1 MIRFGFPNLEVSETV
16 PGPCDRVWDLLVDT
30 TRWAQW
36 GPSVSAVSCSD
47 RRIRRG
53 STGWVETPLGLRVP
67 FRITDLEAGRFWM
80 WSVCGIPATGHRVE
94 PLDGRRCR
102 LTFTLP
108 ALAAPYAIVC
118 RLAMRRIA
126 ALLQ

>member
-1 MIRFGFPNLEVSETV
+1 MIRFDFPHLEVSETV

-30 TRWAQW
+30 ARWPDW
-36 GPSVSAVSCSD
+36 GPSVRAVTCRD

-53 STGWVETPLGLRVP
+53 STGWVETPLGLKVP
-67 FRITDLEAGRFWM
+67 FRITELEAGRFWT
-80 WSVCGIPATGHRVE
+80 WRVCGISATGHRVE
-94 PLDGRRCR
+94 PQGGGRCR

-118 RLAMRRIA
+118 RLAIRRIA